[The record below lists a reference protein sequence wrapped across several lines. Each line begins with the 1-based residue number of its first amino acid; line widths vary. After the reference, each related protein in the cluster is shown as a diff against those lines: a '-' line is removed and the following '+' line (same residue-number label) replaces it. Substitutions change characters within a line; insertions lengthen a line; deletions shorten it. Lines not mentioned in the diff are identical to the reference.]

1 MLLAR
6 FGQIVSHTSQPPMLL
21 FLAVVDLKNK
31 AKQAKLVDNEI
42 RTVYPAS
49 IILLQVLSSAHKVV
63 GWLVGASPNASLHI
77 VR

>member
-6 FGQIVSHTSQPPMLL
+6 FGQIVSHTSHPPMLL
-21 FLAVVDLKNK
+21 FLAVVALKNK
-31 AKQAKLVDNEI
+31 AKLVDNGI
-42 RTVYPAS
+42 RMVYPAS

-63 GWLVGASPNASLHI
+63 GWWVGASANASLHI